1 MNNLIYFYDLGT
13 SLVEEGKAVEVV
25 YPDFSKAFD
34 TTSHSILLQ
43 KLTAHGLDRYTLGW
57 VRNWLNSFA
66 QKVVMNGAKNPAG
79 NWSRVVFP
87 RVGIGACPLQ
97 YLY

>member
-1 MNNLIYFYDLGT
+1 LNNLIYFYDLGT

-43 KLTAHGLDRYTLGW
+43 KLTAHSLDRYTPCS
-57 VRNWLNSFA
+57 VKNWLEDRA
-66 QKVVMNGAKNPAG
+66 QKVVVNGVKSS
-79 NWSRVVFP
+79 W
-87 RVGIGACPLQ
+87 
-97 YLY
+97 